1 MPSGLLRCGVRGR
14 PYTGQGA
21 KSSQFAYYVCGT
33 LHREGAGACEARYLN
48 APRVEDFVVERI
60 PVIQS
65 TPRTAVLLGGG
76 LGWGWKRPGSR
87 SLNHSQRVRRS
98 TDAII
103 GLLYGSLPFDGEAR
117 PSSQPLTPFSPVMSL
132 R

>member
-48 APRVEDFVVERI
+48 APSSPSEKHGWRV
-60 PVIQS
+60 
-65 TPRTAVLLGGG
+65 LGGMM
-76 LGWGWKRPGSR
+76 
-87 SLNHSQRVRRS
+87 
-98 TDAII
+98 
-103 GLLYGSLPFDGEAR
+103 
-117 PSSQPLTPFSPVMSL
+117 SPVQ
-132 R
+132 